1 MRRRLTFAPSRS
13 VETVRQR
20 GVDELDPY
28 IKATLLPYNESKE
41 CDPDV
46 DAGHNPNWTSK
57 HKNVLR
63 LTVRDTRSTCRSRSL
78 ARSLPLAASTAPPLA
93 AGVVSQT
100 AALCCVL
107 QVTKKMAAGFGAGVE
122 PHLKLQAYDEDI
134 GAASH
139 FSDFRKNAKRMCELP
154 LDHANLPLKT
164 RAKHRGHGQVAT
176 TS

>member
-1 MRRRLTFAPSRS
+1 M
-13 VETVRQR
+13 ETVRQR

-78 ARSLPLAASTAPPLA
+78 ALSPVGCVIRAA
-93 AGVVSQT
+93 AGCCRCLT
-100 AALCCVL
+100 DRCALL
-107 QVTKKMAAGFGAGVE
+107 YSAGHEEDGRGLRGGRRAS
-122 PHLKLQAYDEDI
+122 LKAP
-134 GAASH
+134 S
-139 FSDFRKNAKRMCELP
+139 
-154 LDHANLPLKT
+154 
-164 RAKHRGHGQVAT
+164 V
-176 TS
+176 